1 MKLVTIIGARPQFIK
16 ASTISDVINSR
27 HKSFSE
33 VIIHTGQHFDENM
46 SKIFFDEM
54 EIPRPRY
61 NLNVNNLAY
70 NQMIDT
76 MIGKIV
82 PILKNEKADALLVYG
97 DTNST
102 LAGSIAG
109 KLCKLPVIHIEAGL
123 RSFNRAM
130 PEENNRIISDHLSTL
145 LFCPTKNSVENLKKE
160 NLTKSVFFSGDIM
173 FDAFLKYSSKK
184 DIANERYFE
193 NEFILS
199 TIHRRENI
207 SDPKKL
213 IAIFNNLDR
222 INEEKKIIMPLHPHT
237 AKKINEYDIK
247 SKITFIEPQGYIS
260 NLSLLKKCSLVI
272 TDSGGLQKES
282 FFSKKKCLVIR
293 NQTEWIELVDKK
305 TNLLSSQDDIF
316 NKYKKLIKKEFEFS
330 YNIFG
335 NGKASQL
342 IIDKIENYFSN

>member
-1 MKLVTIIGARPQFIK
+1 M
-16 ASTISDVINSR
+16 
-27 HKSFSE
+27 
-33 VIIHTGQHFDENM
+33 
-46 SKIFFDEM
+46 
-54 EIPRPRY
+54 
-61 NLNVNNLAY
+61 
-70 NQMIDT
+70 
-76 MIGKIV
+76 
-82 PILKNEKADALLVYG
+82 LVYG

-102 LAGSIAG
+102 IAG
-109 KLCKLPVIHIEAGL
+109 ALAAKKLHIKVAHIEAGL

-130 PEENNRIISDHLSTL
+130 PEENNRIIPDHLSTL
-145 LFCPTKNSVENLKKE
+145 LFCPTKNSVENLKRE
-160 NLTKSVFFSGDIM
+160 NLTKNVFFSGDIM
-173 FDAFLKYSSKK
+173 FDAFLKHSSKK

-213 IAIFNNLDR
+213 IAIFNNLER
-222 INEEKKIIMPLHPHT
+222 INEEKKIIIPLHPHT
-237 AKKINEYDIK
+237 AKKINEYNIK

-282 FFSKKKCLVIR
+282 FFAKKKCLVIR
-293 NQTEWIELVDKK
+293 NQTEWIELVDQKV
-305 TNLLSSQDDIF
+305 NLLSNQDDIF
-316 NKYKKLIKKEFEFS
+316 NNYKELIKKEFEFS
-330 YNIFG
+330 YNFFG